1 MRKKP
6 PGKLLSKTAHQVER
20 EYRIIHALQES
31 DVPAPKAY
39 ILCEDTGVIGTAFY
53 IMGFVEGRIFED
65 ASMPGVSLD
74 DRTAMYG
81 RPFFD
86 IVENVTDC
94 RRWHDAILTLAKLHR
109 IDPTAVGLSNFGK
122 SAGFYNRQ
130 IKTLTAI
137 ATSQAE
143 AVDVDTGIS
152 VGKIP
157 HFEEMVAFFK
167 NPTTQPPDRTTLIH
181 GDYKI
186 DNLVFH
192 STQPKVVGI
201 LEYVGLRPLH
211 SIILWASMAML
222 MVDTH
227 SWEMSTLGHPL
238 SDLANLLSPFIF
250 ALNPSFA
257 LSAHTN
263 RAFSPFA
270 LTPGLPSRAQCIA
283 WYAEVAGW
291 DPRADMRWGDSF
303 GVFRNGVIMHGI
315 AARYALRQASSQRA
329 QEHGGM
335 MGAYSDFAWS
345 LVALLK
351 EKNARARFKL

>member
-1 MRKKP
+1 
-6 PGKLLSKTAHQVER
+6 LS
-20 EYRIIHALQES
+20 
-31 DVPAPKAY
+31 D
-39 ILCEDTGVIGTAFY
+39 
-53 IMGFVEGRIFED
+53 
-65 ASMPGVSLD
+65 
-74 DRTAMYG
+74 
-81 RPFFD
+81 
-86 IVENVTDC
+86 
-94 RRWHDAILTLAKLHR
+94 
-109 IDPTAVGLSNFGK
+109 FGK
-122 SAGFYNRQ
+122 PSGFYNRQ

-137 ATSQAE
+137 ATSQAS
-143 AVDVDTGIS
+143 AVDVDTGVP

-157 HFEEMVAFFK
+157 HFDEMVAFF
-167 NPTTQPPDRTTLIH
+167 NDPSTQPKDRATLIH

-192 STQPKVVGI
+192 STEPKVVGI
-201 LEYVGLRPLH
+201 LEYVDAVTRISLVLPVATTLINPI
-211 SIILWASMAML
+211 S
-222 MVDTH
+222 

-250 ALNPSFA
+250 ALNPSIA

-291 DPRADMRWGDSF
+291 DPGSDMRWGDTF
-303 GVFRNGVIMHGI
+303 GVFRNGVVMHGI

-329 QEHGGM
+329 QEHGST

-345 LVALLK
+345 LVAMLK
-351 EKNARARFKL
+351 EENARAKYKL

>member
-1 MRKKP
+1 M
-6 PGKLLSKTAHQVER
+6 L
-20 EYRIIHALQES
+20 II
-31 DVPAPKAY
+31 
-39 ILCEDTGVIGTAFY
+39 
-53 IMGFVEGRIFED
+53 
-65 ASMPGVSLD
+65 
-74 DRTAMYG
+74 
-81 RPFFD
+81 D
-86 IVENVTDC
+86 I
-94 RRWHDAILTLAKLHR
+94 
-109 IDPTAVGLSNFGK
+109 
-122 SAGFYNRQ
+122 
-130 IKTLTAI
+130 
-137 ATSQAE
+137 
-143 AVDVDTGIS
+143 
-152 VGKIP
+152 
-157 HFEEMVAFFK
+157 
-167 NPTTQPPDRTTLIH
+167 
-181 GDYKI
+181 
-186 DNLVFH
+186 
-192 STQPKVVGI
+192 
-201 LEYVGLRPLH
+201 
-211 SIILWASMAML
+211 
-222 MVDTH
+222 H

-270 LTPGLPSRAQCIA
+270 LTPGLPSRARCIA

-291 DPRADMRWGDSF
+291 DPGSDMRWGDSF